1 MPPWSADKLRLKI
14 ALYGRVLIFHQCVQ
28 ELSAYTVLTGASPT
42 QSVVLFRL
50 RADRSRSAVLER
62 TVRDRHH
69 QQTPSR

>member
-28 ELSAYTVLTGASPT
+28 ELSAYTVLTVASPT

-50 RADRSRSAVLER
+50 RAGQPRS
-62 TVRDRHH
+62 TVFKRAARNRHSPK
-69 QQTPSR
+69 TPLR